1 MRALRFCRLLAGLG
15 VALAFFLSVVGVQG
29 GDPRGAWHS
38 RAFQIL
44 NLEPQEVSF
53 TARFLSPGGNVAH
66 SITDTL
72 APGQARFYGPA
83 ELPQLPETFTG
94 TLAVSA
100 TGQVALEVL
109 HLGTITGGNDIL
121 EVVDERAMDPFAHTP
136 IDRCTVLL
144 VHNPALMDT
153 LMVLEVYQTDGTM
166 VGTQEYTIPPEG
178 LLRIVPSQDLGL
190 PVDFH
195 GSAVLMAQ
203 RPIQVTV
210 VSYCGGLSAFVAPSQ
225 GSTRLFLPHFPPSMP
240 GLVTATLMI
249 RNLGTTVA
257 EGEIIYATGVTVP
270 VTLPPAG
277 IVPIASPTAY
287 FIYLPLAA
295 KGQALGSKTI
305 VPGAISSPSSY
316 SAIISMTAPVAAVV
330 QVADGRSSG
339 GSWAYRSFALEGATP
354 AVAFPILFAG
364 YEGWWTGD
372 RIWVRNV
379 GEQGTAVQMR
389 YVTVPTG
396 TVVWDSLPHLPP
408 GEIAQVS
415 VPPLPDGADRAAAIF
430 LADQPIVA
438 LAGAFNIRPGVWDR
452 HIRYPATNFHFT
464 CQQVEAANFVW
475 APITPTVGSPISFN
489 AIVAPYTAT
498 PPLSYTW
505 DFGDGSTGAGNPA
518 VHTYTVPGIYTVT
531 VTARNCLGF
540 GQASA
545 THAVRVVLQPYS
557 LLSAY
562 TPLPPIDPQPL
573 TLPWV
578 VGNYWGA
585 NSHLA
590 IQNQTSQSIYA
601 TVSGIP
607 PTPFSSTIPGY
618 TTWHVDVGDIITGF
632 QGAASVEATGDFFA
646 IDHQIGPDMAWAY
659 QGVPLPPRLSPLY
672 CPELYKNV
680 DSWNSSMEVIN
691 LSTYTAT
698 CTVTLSG
705 GYQLAFILGP
715 GESHLVRLLDIPD
728 LPDGRYSGVVNTDGE
743 VWALCGAWTDGGGWW
758 GHLAFF
764 SGWQTLYAPYVYEPI
779 TNTEASG
786 TLVLMNVATAAAQ
799 VTVTVGMNVYTLTL
813 PPYTSVEPLPPG
825 VGDSAVV
832 ESTAPLVGLVRIWGA
847 FAPGDP
853 YAVYELGAA
862 PYPSVFFPLAPK
874 NQPEQNCSWNA
885 VLVVQNTSPTATA
898 TVGAT
903 FYDDMGNAYHP
914 TTLGPGLG
922 NPFFLAPRQTQSILL
937 DLIVDLPDGRHSVV
951 VQGDQPLVGV
961 ALLHGECQGLGPQD
975 IPESRG
981 GLPSRPR

>member
-1 MRALRFCRLLAGLG
+1 MRALRFRRLLAGLG

-38 RAFQIL
+38 KAFQIL

-109 HLGTITGGNDIL
+109 HLGTNTGGNEIL
-121 EVVDERAMDPFAHTP
+121 EIVDEGAMGRFAHTP

-144 VHNPALMDT
+144 VHNPAPTGT
-153 LMVLEVYQTDGTM
+153 LVVLEVYQPDGTI

-195 GSAVLMAQ
+195 GSAVLMANH
-203 RPIQVTV
+203 PIQVTV

-277 IVPIASPTAY
+277 IVPIASPAAY
-287 FIYLPLAA
+287 FIYLPLVG
-295 KGQALGSKTI
+295 KGQALGSKTTF
-305 VPGAISSPSSY
+305 PGAVCPSPSY
-316 SAIISMTAPVAAVV
+316 SAIISMTVPVAAVV

-354 AVAFPILFAG
+354 AAAFPILFAG
-364 YEGWWTGD
+364 YEGWWTGN

-379 GEQGTAVQMR
+379 GEQGTTVQMR

-396 TVVWDSLPHLPP
+396 TVVWDSLPSLPP

-438 LAGAFNIRPGVWDR
+438 LAGAFNVRPGIWDR

-464 CQQVEAANFVW
+464 CQQVEAADFIW
-475 APITPTVGSPISFN
+475 APITPTVGSPVSFN
-489 AIVAPYTAT
+489 AVFTPYTAT
-498 PPLSYTW
+498 PPISYTW

-518 VHTYTVPGIYTVT
+518 VHTYTVPGLYTVT

-545 THAVRVVLQPYS
+545 TYAVRVVPQPYK

-562 TPLPPIDPQPL
+562 TPFPPIGPQPL

-590 IQNQTSQSIYA
+590 IQNQFPQSISA
-601 TVSGIP
+601 TVFGIP
-607 PTPFSSTIPGY
+607 PTPFSSTIPSY
-618 TTWHVDVGDIITGF
+618 TTWYVDVGDIITGF
-632 QGAASVEATGDFFA
+632 QGAASVDATGDFFA

-659 QGVPLPPRLSPLY
+659 QGVPLPPRPSPLY

-680 DSWNSSMEVIN
+680 DSWNSSMTVIN
-691 LSTYTAT
+691 LSTYTVT
-698 CTVTLSG
+698 VNVTLSG
-705 GYQLAFILGP
+705 GYYLALILGP
-715 GESHLVRLLDIPD
+715 GDSYLVHLLDIPG
-728 LPDGRYSGVVNTDGE
+728 LPDGRYSGVVSANGE
-743 VWALCGAWTDGGGWW
+743 VWASCWTGGGRWW
-758 GHLAFF
+758 GHPALF
-764 SGWQTLYAPYVYEPI
+764 SGWQTLYAPSVYEPI
-779 TNTEASG
+779 TNTEASA
-786 TLVLMNVATAAAQ
+786 TLVLMNVATATAR
-799 VTVTVGMNVYTLTL
+799 VTVTVGMNVYSFTL
-813 PPYTSVEPLPPG
+813 PPSTSIEPLPPG
-825 VGDSAVV
+825 AGGSAVV

-862 PYPSVFFPLAPK
+862 PYPFVFFPLAPK

-885 VLVVQNTSPTATA
+885 TLVVQNTSPTATA
-898 TVGAT
+898 TVGVT
-903 FYDDMGNAYHP
+903 FYDDAGNAYQP
-914 TTLGPGLG
+914 TDLGLGLG
-922 NPFFLAPRQTQSILL
+922 NPFFLAPRQAQSIFLE
-937 DLIVDLPDGRHSVV
+937 LIPDLPDGRYSVV
-951 VQGDQPLVGV
+951 VSGDRALVGV
-961 ALLHGECQGLGPQD
+961 ALLRGECQG
-975 IPESRG
+975 IPGNRG
-981 GLPSRPR
+981 ILLPSRPR